1 MKYPE
6 SAVAGGSYDVV
17 ITFKGNYEGTV
28 TKTFTI
34 GQMDSELKYAKSSV
48 TVDYKGGAVV
58 DNAYTSKASAKD
70 IKFTTSNK
78 NVAAVDSEGNVT
90 IVGPGT
96 ATITLRSAAAKAI
109 RMQKRLYSEG

>member
-1 MKYPE
+1 M
-6 SAVAGGSYDVV
+6 

-90 IVGPGT
+90 IVVLVQLQLQ
-96 ATITLRSAAAKAI
+96 LRSAAAKAI
-109 RMQKRLYSEG
+109 RMQKQLIQ